1 MHRALA
7 RNEADHR
14 SQSSRFVMTTAQV
27 SSDIY
32 WQRMQQFYVCSVVQ
46 TWKMNHRLAYT
57 CSNSVTQAK
66 LHEATLALQ
75 LCGSLDV
82 AGISLSENRFA
93 QIGAAGRDDRQLSA

>member
-1 MHRALA
+1 
-7 RNEADHR
+7 
-14 SQSSRFVMTTAQV
+14 MTSAQV
-27 SSDIY
+27 SGSIY
-32 WQRMQQFYVCSVVQ
+32 WQRKHQVYVCSAMRMY
-46 TWKMNHRLAYT
+46 KRNHRLAYT

-93 QIGAAGRDDRQLSA
+93 QIRAAGRDDRQLCA